1 LVSRSNIKQQITKP
15 GDIKMS
21 KKAAKEQKKGLTKR
35 IKKGKAMGALKKG
48 FFDASKVIKKG
59 LTNPPRIKKGKA
71 MGTLK
76 KEERSKDINKK
87 KNGGGLSPVK
97 AKELNNIMNASQG
110 IAENLQKQSMVSRK
124 RGGIVN
130 GNDLVSSYY
139 E

>member
-15 GDIKMS
+15 GDIKV
-21 KKAAKEQKKGLTKR
+21 KK
-35 IKKGKAMGALKKG
+35 
-48 FFDASKVIKKG
+48 KVIKK
-59 LTNPPRIKKGKA
+59 N
-71 MGTLK
+71 M
-76 KEERSKDINKK
+76 
-87 KNGGGLSPVK
+87 GGGLSPNK

-124 RGGIVN
+124 RGGIID